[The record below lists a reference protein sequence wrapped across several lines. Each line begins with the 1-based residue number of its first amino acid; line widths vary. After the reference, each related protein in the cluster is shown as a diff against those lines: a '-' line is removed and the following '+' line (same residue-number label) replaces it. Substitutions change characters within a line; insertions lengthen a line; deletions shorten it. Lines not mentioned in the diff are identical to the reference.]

1 MRRLQDKNDQAR
13 INRENKMNEATS
25 SPQDGAGV
33 HDDRVRRLGRLAD
46 AAKDVSPFGQA
57 APPDVRVLKPG
68 GREAEVKDA
77 SELPP
82 NSGRDT
88 LDAPKKSLLRPLM
101 FTLLPLALVIGGYWY
116 ITGGQVVS
124 MDDAYVEA
132 DKVGVSTDVSGIVA
146 EVGVTENQHVEAGQV
161 LYRLDDLQLRFA
173 LARAE
178 AQIGTVRDALN
189 ALKANYRD
197 MQSQIQQAQNDVD
210 YYDTEFHRQQ
220 DLLAAHVASQSTFDT
235 ARRSLF
241 NAQQKLVSLTH
252 QLGAIAAN
260 LDDDPTG
267 AVENK
272 PRYLDA
278 VAQRDEAARQLAHT
292 VVKAPFA
299 GIVTNVPSIAPG
311 KYLQA
316 SVTAFYLVAADHV
329 WVVANPK
336 ETELTYVRARQ
347 SASVTVDTYPDLQ
360 WNGSV
365 ESIGPAAAQ
374 EFSLLP
380 AQNTSGNW
388 VKVVQRVPMRVRID
402 TNDKSLPPLRPGMSV
417 EVDVNT
423 GHSRGLPHFLTA
435 MFGHDRQGR

>member
-1 MRRLQDKNDQAR
+1 MRRLRDKSEQAMAS
-13 INRENKMNEATS
+13 RENSLNEATNP
-25 SPQDGAGV
+25 PQDEAGAR
-33 HDDRVRRLGRLAD
+33 DDRVRRLGRPAGD
-46 AAKDVSPFGQA
+46 PKDVSPFGQA
-57 APPDVRVLKPG
+57 APPDVRALKPG

-77 SELPP
+77 AESPP
-82 NSGRDT
+82 NPGRDT
-88 LDAPKKSLLRPLM
+88 LDAPKKSLLRPVM
-101 FTLLPLALVIGGYWY
+101 FALLPFALIIGAYWY

-132 DKVGVSTDVSGIVA
+132 DKVGVSTDVPGIVA
-146 EVGVTENQHVEAGQV
+146 EVGVTENQHVQAGQI
-161 LYRLDDLQLRFA
+161 LYRLDDLQLRLG

-197 MQSQIQQAQNDVD
+197 MQSQIQQAQNDIE
-210 YYDTEFHRQQ
+210 YFDTEYHRQQ

-235 ARRSLF
+235 ARRGLQ
-241 NAQQKLVSLTH
+241 NAQQKLASLTQ

-267 AVENK
+267 AVEKK

-336 ETELTYVRARQ
+336 ETELTYVRPGQ
-347 SASVTVDTYPDLQ
+347 SASVMVDTYPDLQ
-360 WNGSV
+360 WSGSV
-365 ESIGPAAAQ
+365 ESISPAAAQ

-388 VKVVQRVPMRVRID
+388 VKVVQRVPVRVLID

-417 EVDVNT
+417 EVDVDT
-423 GHSRGLPHFLTA
+423 GHSRGLPHFLAA
-435 MFGHDRQGR
+435 MFGHDRRGQ